1 MASDFAVTMEWS
13 AVADVVQSPEVPET
27 VVPSVIKPLHSL
39 WNEVIGFLFLSF
51 AAILLRP
58 VWRGYHELQ
67 SDPAYL
73 IKFLLTV
80 FFFLIMLGFGW
91 NPRALEGQEDLAIVK
106 VLVAGATGA
115 VGRHAVQQL
124 LAAGHFVRALSCRPE
139 PPAGPGSQEP
149 HAAEL
154 TEAITLA
161 GSCAGIDAVIA
172 CAGASLHIGAIRQ
185 RAGFLDVDLLS
196 GKPQPAGQ
204 ARRSGV
210 RRFIY
215 VSEDIRAHERI
226 SEEVATSGIP
236 SAMIPTHPPFLRLCP
251 LAALGSRWL
260 CSAAWIGA
268 ERTNPIHEAEVAR
281 ACVEALS
288 GGAERRTI
296 GGPEDLHAS

>member
-1 MASDFAVTMEWS
+1 M
-13 AVADVVQSPEVPET
+13 
-27 VVPSVIKPLHSL
+27 
-39 WNEVIGFLFLSF
+39 
-51 AAILLRP
+51 
-58 VWRGYHELQ
+58 
-67 SDPAYL
+67 
-73 IKFLLTV
+73 
-80 FFFLIMLGFGW
+80 
-91 NPRALEGQEDLAIVK
+91 K

-154 TEAITLA
+154 TETITLA

-185 RAGFLDVDLLS
+185 RAGFLHVDLQGNRNLL
-196 GKPQPAGQ
+196 AE

-236 SAMIPTHPPFLRLCP
+236 SAMIRPTRLFSACARWLPWARAGFVP
-251 LAALGSRWL
+251 LLGS
-260 CSAAWIGA
+260 GA

-296 GGPEDLHAS
+296 GGPEIFTRHRLAEMAFDALGKPPRLLVVPPALLEFGCSVTRTDVIAPSYGTLRLGDYLRALTAVAGSAPSFWRR